1 MAGAASAW
9 NKVSTTPAIDAAAR
23 PPCYR
28 RRTGEADRGEC
39 YGGNRL
45 RAEAEPQRFAA
56 MRQQWQDWNAT
67 MLPDPANSGSF
78 PDTAIDRY

>member
-1 MAGAASAW
+1 
-9 NKVSTTPAIDAAAR
+9 
-23 PPCYR
+23 
-28 RRTGEADRGEC
+28 
-39 YGGNRL
+39 
-45 RAEAEPQRFAA
+45 